1 MNENRYRARAESD
14 ISQEKSQPV
23 GCVIPLIL
31 TWRQAKLFLRG
42 TGLTHREG
50 ETQVVVTAQ
59 L

>member
-1 MNENRYRARAESD
+1 MKENRYRARAKSD
-14 ISQEKSQPV
+14 TSKEKSLSV
-23 GCVIPLIL
+23 GCVIPSIL
-31 TWRQAKLFLRG
+31 TWRQAGLLVRG

>member
-1 MNENRYRARAESD
+1 MNENRYHARAKSD
-14 ISQEKSQPV
+14 ISQEKSQSV
-23 GCVIPLIL
+23 GCVLSLIL
-31 TWRQAKLFLRG
+31 TWRQAELLVRG